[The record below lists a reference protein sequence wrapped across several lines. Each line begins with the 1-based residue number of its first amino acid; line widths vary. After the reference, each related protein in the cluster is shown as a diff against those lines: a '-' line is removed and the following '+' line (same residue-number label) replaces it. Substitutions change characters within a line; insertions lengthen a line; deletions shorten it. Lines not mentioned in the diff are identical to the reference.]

1 MSRDSL
7 VIIYMA
13 CTALDFLICIYIYN
27 DTHIICHDNYKAI
40 YVTYFRFEKKK
51 KETKMYLNRNSLI
64 KQPQDEDPDEGV
76 KDLIEI
82 VLRKLDKD
90 KDGKISLED
99 YRQSVLEEPLLLEAF
114 GRCLPNERARDTFLT
129 TMKM

>member
-1 MSRDSL
+1 MLRGL
-7 VIIYMA
+7 
-13 CTALDFLICIYIYN
+13 
-27 DTHIICHDNYKAI
+27 
-40 YVTYFRFEKKK
+40 RFERRRVHN
-51 KETKMYLNRNSLI
+51 ERRNVSIIEVSSIIDGLVESLISISRLNLRNSLI

-90 KDGKISLED
+90 KDGKVSLED

-114 GRCLPNERARDTFLT
+114 GRCLPNERARDTFVT